1 MRNMKAVKVKPNQT
15 VFDIL
20 VEQYGTCE
28 ALAEFLG
35 NNPELENT
43 PDAGMAEE
51 TSVSGRLMP
60 EAMRVFR
67 LDLPVRLG
75 STVWIDTDSK
85 LIKTSVIKEI
95 DTEVTTYMD

>member
-28 ALAEFLG
+28 ALAEFLC
-35 NNPELENT
+35 NNPELGNAPEAGA
-43 PDAGMAEE
+43 PDKD
-51 TSVSGRLMP
+51 SVSGRLMP
-60 EAMRVFR
+60 EAMRAFR
-67 LDLPVRLG
+67 LDLPIRAG
-75 STVWIDTDSK
+75 STVRIDTDSK

-95 DTEVTTYMD
+95 DTEVTTYTD